1 MFLLHSLLIS
11 DLFQGSPMADQAL
24 HKKCPGR
31 ELSKV
36 LLADSTSWILIP
48 QIFWIHGQGGVRTQ
62 NLLATVSER
71 WPAMEEWI
79 VVILGSKGTRALGE
93 SKLNSRYRQRLR
105 YTRKKIRVAETHVSA
120 WTTRRGPI
128 SISIEFMPQTWTHKK
143 CGRVRRKIQSIQSLK
158 FRLQQELGVTL
169 TILLTFRLFQK
180 DRTHHA
186 KGLLLG

>member
-128 SISIEFMPQTWTHKK
+128 SISWLSSCPKHKK
-143 CGRVRRKIQSIQSLK
+143 CGRVCREAQSIQSLK
-158 FRLQQELGVTL
+158 FRLQQELGVI
-169 TILLTFRLFQK
+169 ILIIFRLFQR